1 MLQDGLLLLLITF
14 SIPLAIIALGAPIAL
29 AVRLLLSLLS

>member
-29 AVRLLLSLLS
+29 AVRLLLSLLN